1 MYRIE
6 LKDKK
11 KTKMNQY
18 EKIHNEL
25 MFENHKGRVYTLLS
39 KYDEM
44 TLKQLNR
51 FYEKKTTKIIE
62 QWKRNIL
69 IKFISYN

>member
-18 EKIHNEL
+18 EKIHNQL
-25 MFENHKGRVYTLLS
+25 VFENHKGRVYTLLL

-51 FYEKKTTKIIE
+51 FYEKKIFFIE

>member
-1 MYRIE
+1 
-6 LKDKK
+6 
-11 KTKMNQY
+11 MNQY

-51 FYEKKTTKIIE
+51 FYEKKNNKNYRRVE
-62 QWKRNIL
+62 EKHSD
-69 IKFISYN
+69 KVYFI

>member
-1 MYRIE
+1 
-6 LKDKK
+6 
-11 KTKMNQY
+11 MNQY

-25 MFENHKGRVYTLLS
+25 VFENHKGRVYTLLL

-51 FYEKKTTKIIE
+51 FYEKKKKNYRTVEEKHSD
-62 QWKRNIL
+62 KVY
-69 IKFISYN
+69 FI